1 MHLTRLSLTNFRL
14 FNRLDMEMPRRI
26 LLLVGHNAQGKTTL
40 LEAVYFLST
49 FTSFHASSDRQL
61 INFLSMREPLAVSR
75 LVAEY
80 QRQGHNHQIETR
92 LILENNRLRKE
103 ILCDGVRRSM
113 HEAVGNLNAVMFLP
127 QMTRI
132 IEGSP
137 EERRRFLNLLI
148 SQAAP
153 GYSRALSEYYQAL
166 SQRNALLKQIS
177 ERGGNSEQLDFWD
190 DVLSQHGASIIHTRI
205 KTIEEVQRLATRIH
219 HQLTGGHEI
228 LRLEYQPAFD
238 PLPTPPAG
246 QYSLPMETQADRTGI
261 SHQAIQSG
269 FISSLQT
276 LRAEEIHRGVTT
288 IGPHRD
294 DLMFMSNGINLGI
307 FGSRGQVRTTMMS
320 LKLAEAGWIKLKTNE
335 FPILLLDE
343 ILAELDVRRRADV
356 LRFLE
361 ESEQAML
368 TTTDLDLFDHS
379 FVKGCS
385 IWQVEG
391 GRVDLSGANEA

>member
-1 MHLTRLSLTNFRL
+1 MHLTHLSLTNFRL
-14 FNRLDMEMPRRI
+14 FNRLDMELPRRV
-26 LLLVGHNAQGKTTL
+26 LLLVGNNAQGKTTL

-61 INFLSMREPLAVSR
+61 INFLATREPLAVSR

-80 QRQGHNHQIETR
+80 QRQGHSHQIETR

-103 ILCDGVRRSM
+103 ILCDGVRRNM
-113 HEAVGNLNAVMFLP
+113 HDAVGNLNAVMFLP

-148 SQAAP
+148 SQAIP
-153 GYSRALSEYYQAL
+153 DYSRTLSEYNQAL

-177 ERGGNSEQLDFWD
+177 ERGGNNEQLDFWD
-190 DVLSQHGASIIHTRI
+190 DALSQHGASIIHTRI
-205 KTIEEVQRLATRIH
+205 RTIDEVQRLATRIH

-228 LRLEYQPAFD
+228 LRLEYQPAYD
-238 PLPTPPAG
+238 PLPTPPVG
-246 QYSLPMETQADRTGI
+246 QYSLPMETQSDRTGL
-261 SHQAIQSG
+261 SNHAIQSG
-269 FISSLQT
+269 FISNLQAIRT
-276 LRAEEIHRGVTT
+276 EEIHRGVTT

-294 DLMFMSNGINLGI
+294 ELTFMSNGINLGI

-320 LKLAEAGWIKLKTNE
+320 LKLAEAAWIKQKTSE
-335 FPILLLDE
+335 FPVLLLDE
-343 ILAELDVRRRADV
+343 ILAELDIRRRADI
-356 LRFLE
+356 LNFLE

-368 TTTDLDLFDHS
+368 TTTDLDLFDNN

-385 IWQVEG
+385 TWQVES
-391 GRVDLSGANEA
+391 GRAENSDPNKA

>member
-14 FNRLDMEMPRRI
+14 FNRLDMEMPRRV
-26 LLLVGHNAQGKTTL
+26 LLLVGDNAQGKTTL

-49 FTSFHASSDRQL
+49 FTSYHASGDRQL
-61 INFLSMREPLAVSR
+61 INFMTTREPLAVSR
-75 LVAEY
+75 LIAEY
-80 QRQGHNHQIETR
+80 QRQGHSHQIETR

-103 ILCDGVRRSM
+103 ILCDGVRRTM

-148 SQAAP
+148 SQAIP
-153 GYSRALSEYYQAL
+153 GYSRALNEYNQAL

-177 ERGGNSEQLDFWD
+177 ERGGNREQLDFWD
-190 DVLSQHGASIIHTRI
+190 DVLSQHGAVIIHTRI
-205 KTIEEVQRLATRIH
+205 KTIEEVQQLATRIH

-238 PLPTPPAG
+238 PLPTPPEG
-246 QYSLPMETQADRTGI
+246 QYSLPMETHADRTTI

-269 FISSLQT
+269 FITRLQA
-276 LRAEEIHRGVTT
+276 LHGEEIQRGVTT

-294 DLMFMSNGINLGI
+294 ELMFMSNGIDLGT

-320 LKLAEAGWIKLKTNE
+320 LKLAEAAWIKQKTNE

-343 ILAELDVRRRADV
+343 ILAELDIRRRADI
-356 LRFLE
+356 LNYLE
-361 ESEQAML
+361 ESEQTML
-368 TTTDLDLFDHS
+368 TTTDLDLFDID
-379 FVKGCS
+379 FFKGCS
-385 IWQVEG
+385 IWQVES
-391 GRVDLSGANEA
+391 GRANLSDQVKP